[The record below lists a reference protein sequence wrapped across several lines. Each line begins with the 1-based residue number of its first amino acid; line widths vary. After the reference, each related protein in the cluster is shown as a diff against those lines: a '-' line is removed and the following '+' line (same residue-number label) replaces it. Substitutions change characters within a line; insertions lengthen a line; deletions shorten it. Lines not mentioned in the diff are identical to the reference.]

1 MIKIYTKQDSCFMNF
16 EFARENMI
24 KQQIMPEGIGV
35 GSLIDAMS
43 KVAREDFL
51 PTQYKSLAYCDTA
64 LTVSG
69 KELKSPMF
77 TAKLIYALKIDSKET
92 VLKLGIESGYTA
104 ALLGRVAKKVEVIDH
119 NEEDREEVGYLLA
132 NANIANVKLSDTDHL
147 ADIIENNKRF
157 DCIYISS
164 VLIEDELDESLFEL
178 LEIGGRVVFF
188 IKSNACDRAY
198 LTTRVDEKIYKKEFL
213 FDIYNK

>member
-1 MIKIYTKQDSCFMNF
+1 MDF

-24 KQQIMPEGIGV
+24 KQQVMPEGIGV
-35 GSLIDAMS
+35 GGLIDAMS
-43 KVAREDFL
+43 KIAREDFL
-51 PTQYKSLAYCDTA
+51 PEQYKGLAYCDTA

-104 ALLGRVAKKVEVIDH
+104 ALLGKVAKKVEVIDH
-119 NEEDREEVGYLLA
+119 SEERREVVEYLLA
-132 NANIANVKLSDTDHL
+132 NANIVNVKLSDTGHL
-147 ADIIENNKRF
+147 AEILSKNKKV

-164 VLIEDELDESLFEL
+164 VLVEDELDESLFEL
-178 LEIGGRVVFF
+178 LEIGGRVVFV
-188 IKSNACDRAY
+188 IKSDVCDRAY
-198 LTTRVDEKIYKKEFL
+198 LTTRVDETLYKKEFL

>member
-1 MIKIYTKQDSCFMNF
+1 MNF

-24 KQQIMPEGIGV
+24 KQQVMPEGIEV
-35 GSLIDAMS
+35 GGLIDAMS

-51 PTQYKSLAYCDTA
+51 PLQYKSLAYCDTA

-104 ALLGRVAKKVEVIDH
+104 ALLGRVAKKVEVVDH
-119 NEEDREEVGYLLA
+119 DEEEREEVGYLLA

-147 ADIIENNKRF
+147 ADIIESNKRF

-164 VLIEDELDESLFEL
+164 VLAEKELDESLFEL
-178 LEIGGRVVFF
+178 LEIGGRVVFV
-188 IKSNACDRAY
+188 IKSSVCDRAY
-198 LTTRVDEKIYKKEFL
+198 LTTRVDEKSYKKEFL
-213 FDIYNK
+213 FDVYNK

>member
-1 MIKIYTKQDSCFMNF
+1 MNF

-24 KQQIMPEGIGV
+24 KQQVMPEGIEV
-35 GSLIDAMS
+35 GGLIDAMS

-51 PTQYKSLAYCDTA
+51 PLQYKSLAYCDTA

-104 ALLGRVAKKVEVIDH
+104 ALLGRVAKKVEVVDH
-119 NEEDREEVGYLLA
+119 DEEEREEVGYLLA
-132 NANIANVKLSDTDHL
+132 NANIANVKLSGTDHL
-147 ADIIENNKRF
+147 VDIIESNKRF

-164 VLIEDELDESLFEL
+164 VLAEEELDESLFEL
-178 LEIGGRVVFF
+178 LEIGGRVVFV
-188 IKSNACDRAY
+188 IKSSVCDRAY
-198 LTTRVDEKIYKKEFL
+198 LTTRVDEKSYKKEFL

>member
-1 MIKIYTKQDSCFMNF
+1 MNF

-24 KQQIMPEGIGV
+24 KQQVMPEGIEV

-51 PTQYKSLAYCDTA
+51 PLQYKSLAYCDTA

-104 ALLGRVAKKVEVIDH
+104 ALLGRVVKKVEVIDH

-164 VLIEDELDESLFEL
+164 VLAEDELDESLFEL
-178 LEIGGRVVFF
+178 LEIGGRAVFV
-188 IKSNACDRAY
+188 IKSSVCDRAY
-198 LTTRVDEKIYKKEFL
+198 LTTRVNEKSYKKEFL

>member
-1 MIKIYTKQDSCFMNF
+1 MNF

-24 KQQIMPEGIGV
+24 KQQVMPEGIEV
-35 GSLIDAMS
+35 GGLIYAMS

-51 PTQYKSLAYCDTA
+51 PLQYKSLAYCDTA

-104 ALLGRVAKKVEVIDH
+104 ALFGRVAKKVEVVDH
-119 NEEDREEVGYLLA
+119 DEEEREEVGYLLA

-147 ADIIENNKRF
+147 ADIIESNKRF

-164 VLIEDELDESLFEL
+164 VLAEKELDESLFEL
-178 LEIGGRVVFF
+178 LEIGGRVVFV
-188 IKSNACDRAY
+188 IKSSVCDRAY
-198 LTTRVDEKIYKKEFL
+198 LTTRVDEKSYKKEFL

>member
-1 MIKIYTKQDSCFMNF
+1 MNF

-24 KQQIMPEGIGV
+24 KQQVMPEGIEV
-35 GSLIDAMS
+35 GGLIDAMS

-51 PTQYKSLAYCDTA
+51 PLQYKSLAYCDTA

-119 NEEDREEVGYLLA
+119 NEEEREEVGYLLA

-164 VLIEDELDESLFEL
+164 VLAEDELDESLFEL
-178 LEIGGRVVFF
+178 LEIGGRVVFV
-188 IKSNACDRAY
+188 IKSSVCDRAY
-198 LTTRVDEKIYKKEFL
+198 LTTRVDEKSYKKEFL

>member
-1 MIKIYTKQDSCFMNF
+1 MNF

-24 KQQIMPEGIGV
+24 KQQVMPEGIEV
-35 GSLIDAMS
+35 GGLIYAMS

-51 PTQYKSLAYCDTA
+51 PLQYKSLAYCDTA

-104 ALLGRVAKKVEVIDH
+104 ALLGRVAKKVEVVDH
-119 NEEDREEVGYLLA
+119 DEEEREEVGYLLA

-147 ADIIENNKRF
+147 ADIIESNKRF

-164 VLIEDELDESLFEL
+164 VLAEKELDESLFEL
-178 LEIGGRVVFF
+178 LEIGGRVVFV
-188 IKSNACDRAY
+188 IKSSVCDRAY
-198 LTTRVDEKIYKKEFL
+198 LTTRVDEKSYKKEFL

>member
-1 MIKIYTKQDSCFMNF
+1 MNF

-24 KQQIMPEGIGV
+24 KQQVMPEGIEV
-35 GSLIDAMS
+35 GGLIDAMS

-51 PTQYKSLAYCDTA
+51 PLQYKSLAYCDTA

-69 KELKSPMF
+69 KDLKSPMF

-104 ALLGRVAKKVEVIDH
+104 ALLGRVAKKVEVVDH
-119 NEEDREEVGYLLA
+119 DEEEREEVGYLLA

-147 ADIIENNKRF
+147 ADIIESNKRF

-164 VLIEDELDESLFEL
+164 VLAEKELDESLFEL
-178 LEIGGRVVFF
+178 LEIGGRVVFV
-188 IKSNACDRAY
+188 IKSSVCDRAY
-198 LTTRVDEKIYKKEFL
+198 LTTRVDEKSYKKEFL

>member
-1 MIKIYTKQDSCFMNF
+1 MNF

-24 KQQIMPEGIGV
+24 KQQVMPEGIEV
-35 GSLIDAMS
+35 GGLIDAMS

-51 PTQYKSLAYCDTA
+51 PLQYKSIPYCDTA

-104 ALLGRVAKKVEVIDH
+104 ALLGRVAKKVEVVDH
-119 NEEDREEVGYLLA
+119 DEEEREEVGYLLA

-147 ADIIENNKRF
+147 ADIIESNKRF

-164 VLIEDELDESLFEL
+164 VLAEKELDESLFEL
-178 LEIGGRVVFF
+178 LEIGGRVVFV
-188 IKSNACDRAY
+188 IKSSVCDRAY
-198 LTTRVDEKIYKKEFL
+198 LTTRVDEKSYKKEFL

>member
-1 MIKIYTKQDSCFMNF
+1 MNF

-24 KQQIMPEGIGV
+24 KQQVMPEGIEV
-35 GSLIDAMS
+35 GGLIDAMS

-51 PTQYKSLAYCDTA
+51 PLQYKSLAYCDTA

-104 ALLGRVAKKVEVIDH
+104 ALLGRVAKKVEVVDH
-119 NEEDREEVGYLLA
+119 DEEEREEVGYLLA
-132 NANIANVKLSDTDHL
+132 NANIANVKLGDTDHL
-147 ADIIENNKRF
+147 ADIIESNKRF

-164 VLIEDELDESLFEL
+164 VLAEKELDESLFEL
-178 LEIGGRVVFF
+178 LEIGGRVVFV
-188 IKSNACDRAY
+188 IKSSVCDRAY
-198 LTTRVDEKIYKKEFL
+198 LTTRVDEKSYKKEFL

>member
-1 MIKIYTKQDSCFMNF
+1 MNF

-24 KQQIMPEGIGV
+24 KQQVMPEGIEV
-35 GSLIDAMS
+35 GGLIDAMS

-51 PTQYKSLAYCDTA
+51 PLQYKSLAYCDTA

-104 ALLGRVAKKVEVIDH
+104 ALLGRVAKKVEVVDH
-119 NEEDREEVGYLLA
+119 DEEEREEVGYLLA

-147 ADIIENNKRF
+147 ADIIESNKRF
-157 DCIYISS
+157 YCIYISS
-164 VLIEDELDESLFEL
+164 VLAEKELDESLFEL
-178 LEIGGRVVFF
+178 LEIGGRVVFV
-188 IKSNACDRAY
+188 IKSSVCDRAY
-198 LTTRVDEKIYKKEFL
+198 LTTRVDEKSYKKEFL

>member
-1 MIKIYTKQDSCFMNF
+1 MNF

-24 KQQIMPEGIGV
+24 KQQVMPEGIEV
-35 GSLIDAMS
+35 GGLIDAMS

-51 PTQYKSLAYCDTA
+51 PLQYKSLAYCDTA

-104 ALLGRVAKKVEVIDH
+104 ALLGRVAKKVEVVDH
-119 NEEDREEVGYLLA
+119 DEEEREEVGYLLA

-147 ADIIENNKRF
+147 ADIIESNKRF

-164 VLIEDELDESLFEL
+164 VLAEKELDESLFEL
-178 LEIGGRVVFF
+178 LEIGGRVVFV
-188 IKSNACDRAY
+188 IKSSVCDRAY
-198 LTTRVDEKIYKKEFL
+198 LTTRVDEKSYKKEFL